1 MLLQALIKT
10 AKDLNLWV
18 RERKPF
24 VAKAQACLLILAGS
38 SLAEVKQFLS
48 WQGIKVS
55 RQAIS
60 QWVKG
65 WQTVRDWV
73 NTVPKKRRSIVAI
86 DETKIKINGK
96 QAFFWAAIDVKTREL
111 IAIEISWQRNGAVA
125 KWFIQ
130 DILKRCKNKPKI
142 ITDGAGW
149 YPWACRQLRICH
161 EKVNG
166 GLRNYIERFY
176 RTFKDWAKNFYKN
189 FIVRSKDLIIIVKE
203 RISLWCG
210 MFYNWIREHQSLGCP
225 PCLS

>member
-1 MLLQALIKT
+1 MFLQAIIKT

-18 RERKPF
+18 RERVPF
-24 VAKAQACLLILAGS
+24 LAKAQACLAVLAGC
-38 SLAEVKQFLS
+38 SLAEVKQMLN
-48 WQGIKVS
+48 WQGINVS

-65 WQTVRDWV
+65 WQTVQNWID
-73 NTVPKKRRSIVAI
+73 TVPKKRRKIVAV

-111 IAIEISWQRNGAVA
+111 VAIEISWQRNGAIA

-149 YPWACRQLRICH
+149 YPWACKQLRLSH
-161 EKVNG
+161 EKVSG

-176 RTFKDWAKNFYKN
+176 RTFKDWVKKFYKN
-189 FIVRSKDLIIIVKE
+189 FIVRSKDLLTIVKE

-210 MFYNWIREHQSLGCP
+210 MFYNWIREHQTLGCP